1 MRRLLLL
8 LMLLVVI
15 PAGHPTDRLSA
26 RAVDPSPVVVL
37 RGATVVVGNGQVLQA
52 AVVVLRGGLIESGN
66 PKAPVAA
73 GAREIDLKGTFLYP
87 GLIDAMTDQGLQKPP
102 ADATEKE
109 PTDTESAAMFAHVRA
124 ADLLD
129 PTGKELESWR
139 DAGILAVNVAPS
151 RGIFMGQSAVVS
163 LNGEAD
169 RAVVKP
175 SVAMRVA
182 LQGLGYRNRRQG
194 QPEPGGVYPTRLI
207 GVLAYIRQTLLDAHY
222 LDDAQKAYSA
232 RPGSIERPAVNRGLE
247 ALLPVARR
255 TMPLMFP
262 AEEQRQ
268 IQRVIDIADQTKVNC
283 MIVGGYEAADM
294 AAALKPRNIPVL
306 FSLNYPTRETDVHPE
321 FQVAVRVLRFQEHA
335 PRAAGEL
342 AKAGVRLAFSS
353 AGLKSGADFL
363 ANLRLAVKAGL
374 PRDAAIRG
382 ATLTAAEILG
392 VDQQLGSIE
401 AGKIANLVVAD
412 GDLFDDQTRIR
423 SVFVD
428 GKRHDVAAPTRRPTT
443 VSAAAAAVTPPAPLP
458 QLPVTPR
465 EVLITNATV
474 MTVTHATIKGG
485 SVLMRDGKIAAV
497 GRNLAAGPQ
506 ALVIDASGKW
516 VTPGIIDAHEHIPT
530 DSHNEATMWVT
541 AQTSLKDNLNP
552 TDIAMYRILAGGVT
566 TINVFH
572 GSVNPIGGK
581 SAVIKLRWGKDM
593 HGLLFE
599 GARPSLKMSTEEF
612 PPRQGLSAPSS
623 YMGEEALLCEVF
635 EHAQQY
641 RQRWEEYEKT
651 RAAGVTPLLP
661 PRRDLAMD
669 ALVEVLKG
677 ERDVRV
683 HDLSVGGQSTRGMLM
698 MMRVA
703 EEFGFRIKTF
713 EHAPTAYR
721 IAEELKR
728 HGAGAS
734 IFSFFDAESVYNA
747 AMLTRKGVVASIN
760 SDGEALGR
768 DLNQQAGELMKYGGL
783 TEDEALALV
792 TLNPARQLGV
802 DKRVGSIEVGKDADL
817 VIWNHYPLSVYA
829 IADKVFIDGQLYY
842 SREHEKERQAWVDS
856 ERKRLASPSAPAATE
871 TKVPPPAPA
880 PPTAGATVSL
890 PAPAWRIRPTQASYV
905 IQHAK
910 VVTVSGPTLDDGS
923 VVISNGLI
931 ADVGPNVAVPRGAHV
946 IDGHGLTV
954 YPGLF
959 DADSSVGMSESA
971 PESQIGQFLPHLTAS
986 TSFLADGE
994 NIPRLRAAGIT
1005 HVLAR
1010 PMRGML
1016 PGQGEIMNLDGWTGE
1031 EMLARPRTAMLLA
1044 FPSVGALQYTDDER
1058 FQVTPFSVTKAQQD
1072 RRLRQLKDF
1081 FATARAYVTAKAQDA
1096 VDTGFTRND
1105 QLEAMIPVLEGR
1117 EPVIIETAN
1126 HVDIQNAVQF
1136 AREEHL
1142 NYVIGAASGAWR
1154 VADYLKQNGV
1164 RVLVGWPQNVPEG
1177 EDDPIDSVY
1186 RTAAILHEKGVP
1198 VAISTLAY
1206 RLALPRVFP
1215 HAVGNTV
1222 AHGLPYD
1229 VALRSVTLTPA
1240 EFLGVADRLGS
1251 IDKGKIA
1258 NLVVA
1263 TGDIF
1268 EGQTEVKYVFI
1279 NGEPASLDTSD
1290 RREYE
1295 KYMKRPAP
1303 PTVSSRPITRR

>member
-8 LMLLVVI
+8 ALLVVI
-15 PAGHPTDRLSA
+15 PAGHPTGRLSA
-26 RAVDPSPVVVL
+26 RAVDSSPAIVL
-37 RGATVVVGNGQVLQA
+37 RGATVVVGNGQVLPD
-52 AVVVLRGGLIESGN
+52 AVVVLRGGLIESVN
-66 PKAPVAA
+66 PKAPIAP

-87 GLIDAMTDQGLQKPP
+87 GLIDTMTDRGLQKPP

-109 PTDTESAAMFAHVRA
+109 PTDTESAAMFAQVRA

-129 PTGKELESWR
+129 PTGKDLASWR
-139 DAGILAVNVAPS
+139 DAGILAVNVAPG
-151 RGIFMGQSAVVS
+151 RGIFMGQTTLVNA
-163 LNGEAD
+163 GGDPD
-169 RAVVKP
+169 RIVVKP

-207 GVLAYIRQTLLDAHY
+207 GVLAYIRQTLLDAHD
-222 LDDAQKAYSA
+222 LDDAQKAYAA
-232 RPGSIERPAVNRGLE
+232 RPGSIERPSVNRGLE

-262 AEEQRQ
+262 AEEQRE
-268 IQRVIDIADQTKVNC
+268 IQRVIDIADETKVNC

-294 AAALKPRNIPVL
+294 AAALKQRNIPVL
-306 FSLNYPTRETDVHPE
+306 FSLNYPARETDVHPE
-321 FQVAVRVLRFQEHA
+321 FRTAVRVLRFQEHA
-335 PRAAGEL
+335 PKAAGEL

-353 AGLKSGADFL
+353 AGLKHGADFL

-374 PRDAAIRG
+374 PKDAAIRA
-382 ATLTAAEILG
+382 ATLTAAEVLG
-392 VDQQLGSIE
+392 VDQQLGTIE

-412 GDLFDDQTRIR
+412 GDLFDDQTRVR

-428 GKRHDVAAPTRRPTT
+428 GTRHDVAPPRKAAGVP
-443 VSAAAAAVTPPAPLP
+443 AAAPGASQPLP
-458 QLPVTPR
+458 PPHLPATPR
-465 EVLITNATV
+465 EVLVTNATV
-474 MTVTHATIKGG
+474 MTVTHGTIKSG
-485 SVLMRDGKIAAV
+485 SVLIRDGRIAAV
-497 GRNLAAGPQ
+497 GTNLTAGPQ

-516 VTPGIIDAHEHIPT
+516 LTPGLIDVHQHIPT

-541 AQTSLKDNLNP
+541 AQTSLSDNLNP
-552 TDIAMYRILAGGVT
+552 TDMAMYRVLAGGVT

-581 SAVIKLRWGKDM
+581 SAVIKLRWGKDL

-612 PPRQGLSAPSS
+612 PPRQGLSSPSS
-623 YMGEEALLCEVF
+623 YMGEEAVLRDVLRQ
-635 EHAQQY
+635 AQQY
-641 RQRWEEYEKT
+641 RQRWEEYEKA
-651 RAAGVTPLLP
+651 RAAGMTPLLP

-683 HDLSVGGQSTRGMLM
+683 HDMSSGGQSTRGMLM

-713 EHAPTAYR
+713 EHTPTAYR
-721 IAEELKR
+721 IADELKR

-734 IFSFFDAESVYNA
+734 IFSFFSAENVYNA
-747 AMLTRKGVVASIN
+747 AMLTRKGVVVSIN
-760 SDGEALGR
+760 SDGEMLGR

-783 TEDEALALV
+783 SEDEALALA
-792 TLNPARQLGV
+792 TLNPAKQLGV

-817 VIWNHYPLSVYA
+817 VIWDRYPLSVYA
-829 IADKVFIDGQLYY
+829 IAEKVFIDGQLYF
-842 SREHEKERQAWVDS
+842 SREHDKQRQAWVDA
-856 ERKRLASPSAPAATE
+856 EQKRLAPSAAPTPAAEAKVAPAA
-871 TKVPPPAPA
+871 PAA
-880 PPTAGATVSL
+880 AGKASA
-890 PAPAWRIRPTQASYV
+890 PAPAWRTRPTRASYV

-910 VVTVSGPTLDDGS
+910 VATVSGPMLDDAS

-931 ADVGPNVAVPRGAHV
+931 AEVGANVAVPQGAQV
-946 IDGHGLTV
+946 IDGHGLTI

-959 DADSSVGMSESA
+959 DADSSLGMAEAA
-971 PESQIGQFLPHLTAS
+971 PENQLGQFMPQLNPSTA
-986 TSFLADGE
+986 FFADSE
-994 NIPRLRAAGIT
+994 TIPRVRAAGVT

-1010 PMRGML
+1010 PTRGIV

-1031 EMLARPRTAMLLA
+1031 EMLARPRTALIVV
-1044 FPSVGALQYTDDER
+1044 FPTVGALQYTDDER
-1058 FQVTPFSVTKAQQD
+1058 FQVTPFSVTRAQYD
-1072 RRLRQLKDF
+1072 RRLQQLKDF
-1081 FATARAYVTAKAQDA
+1081 FATARAYMAAKAQRA
-1096 VDTGFTRND
+1096 IETGVTRND

-1117 EPVIIETAN
+1117 EPVIIEAAN

-1136 AREEHL
+1136 AKEERL
-1142 NYVIGAASGAWR
+1142 NYVIAAASGAWR
-1154 VADYLKQNGV
+1154 IADFLKLNGV
-1164 RVLVGWPQNVPEG
+1164 RVLVGWPQALVEG
-1177 EDDPIDSVY
+1177 EDDPIDGAY

-1198 VAISTLAY
+1198 VAISTLAS
-1206 RLALPRVFP
+1206 RLALPRLLP
-1215 HAVGNTV
+1215 YAVGNTV
-1222 AHGLPYD
+1222 AYGLPYD

-1279 NGEPASLDTSD
+1279 NGEPASLETAD

-1303 PTVSSRPITRR
+1303 PKVTQPLTRR